1 MFPLV
6 AKHVSLR
13 ILIGPS
19 RRFEESLKL
28 KIKLLPSGHRE
39 WFWVAVQIVVF
50 GLLFI
55 AVSFYVTSMP
65 GRSYSGPLRPL
76 ADVEVESRDRLKTH
90 VSTLAGRIGERNV
103 KHYESLQAALD
114 YIETELREKG
124 FEVTEQEYSVDGKP
138 VKNIEAELR
147 GTETPD
153 QIIIV
158 GAHYDSVS
166 GSPGANDNASGV
178 AALLELAGMFK
189 ARALGRTLRFV
200 AFVNEEPPYFQT
212 EQMGSRAY
220 ARRSRERGENIV
232 AMLSLE
238 TIGYYSDVENSQ
250 LYPFPFSL
258 FYPSKG
264 DFVGFVGN
272 TSSRS
277 LVRRAIMVF
286 REGAAFPSE
295 GVAAPGWLTGIGWS
309 DQWSFWR
316 ENYPGLMITDTA
328 LFRYPNYHKRSDT
341 PDKVDFDRLVRV
353 VAGIRQV
360 VEDLAGAR

>member
-1 MFPLV
+1 M
-6 AKHVSLR
+6 
-13 ILIGPS
+13 
-19 RRFEESLKL
+19 KL
-28 KIKLLPSGHRE
+28 KIKLLPSGRRE
-39 WFWVAVQIVVF
+39 WYWVGLQILVF

-55 AVSFYVTSMP
+55 AASFYVTSMP
-65 GRSYSGPLRPL
+65 GRSYSGPLPRL
-76 ADVEVESRDRLKTH
+76 SEVEIESRERLKKH
-90 VSTLAGRIGERNV
+90 VSMLAEVIGERNI
-103 KHYESLQAALD
+103 KHYESLKASLD
-114 YIETELREKG
+114 YIEGNLRERDL
-124 FEVTEQEYSVDGKP
+124 EVFEQEYSVDGKL
-138 VKNIEAELR
+138 VKNIEAQIR
-147 GTETPD
+147 GTERPD
-153 QIIIV
+153 EIIIV

-166 GSPGANDNASGV
+166 SPGANDNASGV
-178 AALLELAGMFK
+178 AALLELAGIFK
-189 ARALGRTLRFV
+189 VRSSERTLRFV

-220 ARRSRERGENIV
+220 ARRSRERGDNIV

-264 DFVGFVGN
+264 NFIGFVGN

-277 LVRRAIMVF
+277 LVRRAIRVF

-309 DQWSFWR
+309 DQWSFWK
-316 ENYPGLMITDTA
+316 EDYPGVMITDTA

-341 PDKVDFDRLVRV
+341 PDKIDFDRMVRV